1 MSNAAAPPPRSLWAG
16 LIQGLA
22 RHQDL
27 VLVLLVVAVILLMLF
42 PLPYW
47 VMDGLIAF
55 NIGLSVL
62 VLMVAIYVPEALG
75 LSTFPSLLLFTTLL
89 RLGLNIAST
98 KLILLHAHAGQVIET
113 FGRLVVGGN
122 FVVGGVVFIIITVVQ
137 FIVIAKGAERV
148 AEVGA
153 RFTLDAMPGKQMSID
168 ADLRAGII
176 GADEAR
182 LRRRHLERESQL
194 NGGMDGAMKFVKG
207 DAIASLIISMV
218 SIVAGI
224 AIGTMMMGMGVGEA
238 AARYA
243 ILTVGDGMVSQIPS
257 LFVSIAAGVLIT
269 RVAGAERQA
278 SNLGRD
284 IGEQLVAQPKAMI
297 ITGAIL
303 LACMALPGFPRVQFL
318 LLALL
323 IGGAGAYLTLS
334 RTGRQRQQMAT
345 MQTFRRDGSRE
356 LPPMIEPRPP
366 LGTVPL
372 LLRVS
377 PALAMRLRAPVM
389 EEAMTPMRLA
399 LQEEVGVPFP
409 GLRVV
414 SHAALADLSFQM
426 LVHGVPAAA
435 EAVDDEALSAAQA
448 ASPEALIARRV
459 DSAVRGNVVSF
470 MGIQEAKVLLAR
482 AEADYPDVVAE
493 VNKTLPLQRIAEVF
507 RRLIEEGLSVRDLR
521 AILEALIQWGPKEKD
536 VIMLTEHVRIA
547 LSRQLTHFYAGE
559 SGELQ
564 AVLLAPRIEDAM
576 RHAIQQAGGAG
587 YVPAIDPDET
597 QRLCEQITGI
607 AARGTGRPVLVTHF
621 DIRRYIK
628 KLLEPHLP
636 ALPVLSFQEISPQ
649 AKLEPLGQ
657 VDG

>member
-1 MSNAAAPPPRSLWAG
+1 MNGAPRNHMARL
-16 LIQGLA
+16 LRGLA
-22 RHQDL
+22 NHQDL
-27 VLVLLVVAVILLMLF
+27 VLVMLVVAVIMLMLF

-47 VMDGLIAF
+47 AMDALIAF

-122 FVVGGVVFIIITVVQ
+122 YVVGGVVFLIITVVQ

-168 ADLRAGII
+168 ADLRAGMI
-176 GADEAR
+176 GAEEAR
-182 LRRRHLERESQL
+182 QRRRHLERESQL

-207 DAIASLIISMV
+207 DAIASLIISLV

-224 AIGTMMMGMGVGEA
+224 AIGTMMMGMSVGEA

-269 RVAGAERQA
+269 RVAGNEQQV

-284 IGEQLVAQPKAMI
+284 IGGQLVAQPKALM
-297 ITGAIL
+297 ITGGIL
-303 LACMALPGFPRVQFL
+303 LACALLPGFPRVQFL
-318 LLALL
+318 LLALAT
-323 IGGAGAYLTLS
+323 GGAGAYLTLS
-334 RTGRQRQQMAT
+334 LKGRQRLQMAT
-345 MQTFRRDGSRE
+345 IQTYRRDGSRE
-356 LPPMIEPRPP
+356 VPPMIEQRPP
-366 LGTVPL
+366 PGSMPL
-372 LLRVS
+372 MMRVS
-377 PALAMRLRAPVM
+377 PALAARLRAPAV
-389 EEAMTPMRLA
+389 EEALTPMRLS
-399 LQEEVGVPFP
+399 LQEEIGLPFP

-414 SHAALADLSFQM
+414 VHPPLEDLALQM
-426 LVHGVPAAA
+426 MVHGVPLRVSMASPDALA
-435 EAVDDEALSAAQA
+435 EEGL
-448 ASPEALIARRV
+448 ASPEHLMAREV
-459 DSAVRGNVVSF
+459 EAAVKGHAISF

-493 VNKTLPLQRIAEVF
+493 VNKSLPLQRIAEVF
-507 RRLIEEGLSVRDLR
+507 RRLIEEGLSIRDLR
-521 AILEALIQWGPKEKD
+521 GILESLIQWGPKEKD
-536 VIMLTEHVRIA
+536 VVMLTEHARIA
-547 LSRQLTHFYAGE
+547 LNRQISHRFGNEQGE
-559 SGELQ
+559 IE

-576 RHAIQQAGGAG
+576 RQAIQDAGGAG

-597 QRLCEQITGI
+597 QRLCEQISEI
-607 AARGTGRPVLVTHF
+607 AAKATLGTAVLVTHF
-621 DIRRYIK
+621 DIRRYMK

-636 ALPVLSFQEISPQ
+636 QLTVLSFQEINLQ
-649 AKLEPLGQ
+649 AKLLPLGQ
-657 VDG
+657 VEG

>member
-1 MSNAAAPPPRSLWAG
+1 MSDAAVSPPPSPWAG
-16 LIQGLA
+16 LLQALA

-122 FVVGGVVFIIITVVQ
+122 FVVGIVVFVIITVVQ

-182 LRRRHLERESQL
+182 QRRRHLERESQL

-224 AIGTMMMGMGVGEA
+224 AIGTMMLGMGVGEA
-238 AARYA
+238 AARFT

-303 LACMALPGFPRVQFL
+303 LACAALPGFPRLQFL

-323 IGGAGAYLTLS
+323 IGGAGTCFTLS
-334 RTGRQRQQMAT
+334 RAGRQRQQMAT

-356 LPPMIEPRPP
+356 APPMIEPRPP
-366 LGTVPL
+366 PGTVPM

-377 PALAMRLRAPVM
+377 PALALRLRAPAM
-389 EEAMTPMRLA
+389 EEAMTPVRMA
-399 LQEEVGVPFP
+399 LQDEVGVPFP

-414 SHAALADLSFQM
+414 VHPVLPDQAFQM
-426 LVHGVPAAA
+426 LVHGVPAAV
-435 EAVDDEALSAAQA
+435 EEIGAQA
-448 ASPEALIARRV
+448 SAETLIAGRV
-459 DSAVRGNVVSF
+459 DATVRAHVVSF

-493 VNKTLPLQRIAEVF
+493 VSKTLPLQRIAEVF
-507 RRLIEEGLSVRDLR
+507 RRLIEEGLSIRDLR

-547 LSRQLTHFYAGE
+547 LSRQLTHFYGGEAGE
-559 SGELQ
+559 LE

-597 QRLCEQITGI
+597 ARLCEQIREI
-607 AARGTGRPVLVTHF
+607 AAKGTGRHGGEGPVLVTHF
-621 DIRRYIK
+621 DIRRYMK

-636 ALPVLSFQEISPQ
+636 TLPVLSFQEISPQ